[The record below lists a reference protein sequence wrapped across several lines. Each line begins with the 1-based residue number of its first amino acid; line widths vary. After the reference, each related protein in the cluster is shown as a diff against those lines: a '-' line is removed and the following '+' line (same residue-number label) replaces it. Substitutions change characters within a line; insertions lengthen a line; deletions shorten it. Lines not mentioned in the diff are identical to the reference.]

1 MANVGRP
8 KQDIVKQDF
17 ISIRVLPE
25 QKEEIAL
32 YAKEQNLT
40 QTQVLLNGFRL
51 LKEQKKSKAEEQGI
65 HSSQEIVR

>member
-1 MANVGRP
+1 MTNVGRP

-25 QKEEIAL
+25 QKEEIAQ

-40 QTQVLLNGFRL
+40 QTQVLLNGFQL
-51 LKEQKKSKAEEQGI
+51 LKEQKKK
-65 HSSQEIVR
+65 